1 MPGASLFSTLQCLY
15 HVYPLP
21 YTSWCHSSFILSPI
35 FSPFYPVSP
44 LFASFFWVQTC
55 PMEMKTGIKTLRSQV
70 RSVPSPS
77 YPVHTC
83 GKITTG
89 PCHCLRDCQQ
99 VPTISDKECSEFCT
113 FLPTECLSHGFGTTV
128 VPPLAPCWS
137 KLLNRNQKWSSRTSK
152 LLFCWEWGEYDTL
165 LQNLRPRQKTNIS
178 KNWANRSVPL
188 CYSILSL
195 FFFNPFLFYMW
206 LWLPDFHFFWWV
218 FVWLQL

>member
-1 MPGASLFSTLQCLY
+1 MSYSIIFHSPLCFYFCPILLDLLLPVPPFYPFLVSFLLFHLLMPGASLFSTLQCLY

-44 LFASFFWVQTC
+44 LFARFFWVQTC

-137 KLLNRNQKWSSRTSK
+137 KLLNRNQK
-152 LLFCWEWGEYDTL
+152 
-165 LQNLRPRQKTNIS
+165 
-178 KNWANRSVPL
+178 
-188 CYSILSL
+188 
-195 FFFNPFLFYMW
+195 
-206 LWLPDFHFFWWV
+206 
-218 FVWLQL
+218 